1 MHNSAELNVNV
12 TETINETVE
21 YFLKTFY
28 TKIRLSQGILPDI
41 EPLKKIFLTM
51 KHANKLQ

>member
-28 TKIRLSQGILPDI
+28 TKVRLSQGILPDI

-51 KHANKLQ
+51 KQANKLQ

>member
-41 EPLKKIFLTM
+41 EPLKKNIS
-51 KHANKLQ
+51 HN